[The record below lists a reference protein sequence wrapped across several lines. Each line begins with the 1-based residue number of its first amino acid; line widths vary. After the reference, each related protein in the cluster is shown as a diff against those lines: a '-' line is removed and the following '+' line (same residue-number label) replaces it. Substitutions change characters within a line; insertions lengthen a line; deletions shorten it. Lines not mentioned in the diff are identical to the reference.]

1 VRTLAHLSD
10 LHFGRVDTELEA
22 VLLEDL
28 AALRPELVVISGDL
42 TQRARQAQFAAARR
56 FLDRL
61 PAPYLVVPGNHD
73 IPLFDVVRR
82 AFRPLHRYRATIS
95 DDLSPSHLDDELAV
109 LGLTTAR
116 AAAWKEGRISR
127 AQVEAIRW
135 LGSVGGGRLRVLVT
149 HHPFIPPPGD
159 GRRPPLVGRAGDA
172 LRVAAA
178 SGVDLC
184 LGGHLHLGYSGNAAA
199 FHAGLPRSIVVAQ
212 ASTAISHRR
221 RGEPNGYNVV
231 RANGDRL
238 ELEVRV
244 VAGDAFTALRSTTFA
259 EGPDGWEVVG

>member
-1 VRTLAHLSD
+1 VRTLAHVSD

-28 AALRPELVVISGDL
+28 TALVPDLVVISGDL
-42 TQRARQAQFAAARR
+42 TQRARRAQFAAARR

-61 PAPYLVVPGNHD
+61 PAPHLVVPGNHD
-73 IPLFDVVRR
+73 IPLYDLVSRVL
-82 AFRPLHRYRATIS
+82 RPLGRYRRMIS
-95 DDLSPSHLDDELAV
+95 DDLSPTFLDDELAV

-116 AAAWKEGRISR
+116 PAAWKEGRISCE
-127 AQVEAIRW
+127 QVEAIRW
-135 LGSVGGGRLRVLVT
+135 LGSVDGGRLRVLVT
-149 HHPFIPPPGD
+149 HHPFIPPPQGK
-159 GRRPPLVGRAGDA
+159 RPPLVGRGADA

-199 FHAGLPRSIVVAQ
+199 YHAGLPRGIIVAQ
-212 ASTAISHRR
+212 ASTAISSRR

-231 RANGDRL
+231 RVQGERL
-238 ELEVRV
+238 ELEARV
-244 VAGDAFTALRSTTFA
+244 AAGDLYTPLRTTTFA
-259 EGPDGWEVVG
+259 RTEDGWEVA